1 MKNKRNDFKEQN
13 TQLSKRSFYVSA
25 CAVLAC
31 AAVLGTAYFQ
41 TQKTDNTG
49 HKVAEQ
55 PAATIAGESA
65 IHKNW
70 KADAQGIGKAD
81 SEQASTTMNADDL
94 AKKKE
99 KAAKKNVEV
108 KANQEK
114 KKTDTKNTS
123 KATMMSANHKSFN
136 EEKGLT
142 WPVKGD
148 VLMKFS
154 QSNNIYF
161 KTLAQYKSNPAI
173 EISADEG
180 TKVIAS
186 AAGTVTEISKDDITG
201 TMVTTDIGSNYK
213 VTYGQ
218 LTNLKVK
225 KGDEVKEG
233 QLLGNVAAPTKYFSE
248 EGSNLF
254 FQVKENGKA
263 VDPLLLLN

>member
-1 MKNKRNDFKEQN
+1 MKNKRNDFKDQN

-49 HKVAEQ
+49 HKVAEK

-65 IHKNW
+65 IDKNW
-70 KADAQGIGKAD
+70 KADAQGIGKTD

-99 KAAKKNVEV
+99 KAAKKNVVV
-108 KANQEK
+108 KANQAK
-114 KKTDTKNTS
+114 KKDTKNTS
-123 KATMMSANHKSFN
+123 KATMISANHKSFN

-233 QLLGNVAAPTKYFSE
+233 QLLGTVAAPTKYFSE

>member
-1 MKNKRNDFKEQN
+1 MKNKRNDFKEQS

-49 HKVAEQ
+49 HKVAEN

-65 IHKNW
+65 INRNW
-70 KADAQGIGKAD
+70 KAD

-108 KANQEK
+108 KTDQAK
-114 KKTDTKNTS
+114 KKDTKNKS

-201 TMVTTDIGSNYK
+201 TMITTDIGSNYR

-233 QLLGNVAAPTKYFSE
+233 QLLGTVAAPTKYFSE